1 MLGLLGGKS
10 LAGRASGWLAVK
22 TTWQIWRKTLDDREI
37 VDLDSSWG

>member
-22 TTWQIWRKTLDDREI
+22 TIWQNWRKILDDREI
-37 VDLDSSWG
+37 VELNSPWG